1 MDKIPE
7 DIILYICEY
16 SLNESV
22 FALSKVS
29 SRYANYLFKPFF
41 IEYIRY
47 RDHPIMFNLIDNYC
61 KYCNLK
67 CQIVMLK
74 NIQSCSHI

>member
-1 MDKIPE
+1 MDKLPE
-7 DIILYICEY
+7 DIVYYVCEY

-29 SRYANYLFKPFF
+29 RQYAKYLSRDFF

-47 RDHPIMFNLIDNYC
+47 RDHPIMFNLIDNFC

-67 CQIVMLK
+67 CQIVMLN
-74 NIQSCSHI
+74 NIHSCSHI